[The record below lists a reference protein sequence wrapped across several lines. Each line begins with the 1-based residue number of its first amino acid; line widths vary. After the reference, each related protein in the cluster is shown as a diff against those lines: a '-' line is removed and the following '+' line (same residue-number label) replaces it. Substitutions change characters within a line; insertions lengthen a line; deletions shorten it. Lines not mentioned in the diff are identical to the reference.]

1 MLHSLRLVLVTI
13 LLLSSGIARSATPQI
28 HLRALL
34 AHPETPVVSLN
45 FRNTLRAS
53 VGVTIP
59 VLLEDE
65 NQGWGFYVPALVELH
80 NGPGSDQ
87 GLPNENW
94 RAFLALDATYR
105 AYFDNPRLRRIDIG
119 IAVQHQSDHHT
130 GRDNGGLGQLQIN
143 DIRVRTEL
151 LMPVGA
157 NAGFLLAGEVRALG
171 VSCTRE
177 YQCGTFLGD
186 FSFGGA
192 LDLMFDLHAD
202 DPTFQGW
209 SWYASIHGG
218 GIVPNKLVIKEQRLI
233 ILTGARHVGPLGQW
247 QLFATFWYG
256 NAVGINRFET
266 VLQGGGGFR
275 WNY

>member
-1 MLHSLRLVLVTI
+1 MCFRPIYICFVLV
-13 LLLSSGIARSATPQI
+13 IASASHAGTPQV

-53 VGVTIP
+53 VGITVPI
-59 VLLEDE
+59 LLEEE
-65 NQGWGFYVPALVELH
+65 NAGWGFYMPTLVELH

-105 AYFDNPRLRRIDIG
+105 AYFDNPRLRRIDVG

-130 GRDNGGLGQLQIN
+130 GRDNGGLGQLQLN

-151 LMPVGA
+151 LMPVGES
-157 NAGFLLAGEVRALG
+157 AGFLLVGEVRAFG
-171 VSCTRE
+171 ASCTRE
-177 YQCGTFLGD
+177 YQCGTFRGD

-192 LDLMFDLHAD
+192 VDLMFDLHAA
-202 DPTFQGW
+202 DPSFQGW

-218 GIVPNKLVIKEQRLI
+218 GIVPNKLVIEERRMVLI
-233 ILTGARHVGPLGQW
+233 TGARHVGTLGQW
-247 QLFATFWYG
+247 QLFGTFWYG